1 MEQGTSHQE
10 SVSEHLEGGVEDVVE
25 DAQLTVAA
33 ASKPWYQSSRWESI
47 LLLVYAILLAL
58 FALLAWWVSYH
69 PILPIDVFITQQFQ
83 DNPAP
88 WLHYTM
94 VAVSFI
100 GDVVPLFVGL
110 IALAAALFW
119 IVDLR
124 LEAVMVVAL
133 SATSA
138 ILNAL
143 IKFIVARPR
152 PTSDLVDVMHSTS
165 GSSFPS
171 GHVMSY
177 IALWGLIFSF
187 TIILF
192 KGRHWWRTT
201 LLIVSGLF
209 VVLIGPSRIYLG
221 AHWASDVLGAYLIGG
236 FLLGMALWIY
246 LDLKGRGVLAPR
258 GKRAR
263 HFHEKYVKS
272 RIPTLHAV
280 VHDPSSDP
288 FLACIVPTMPTMC
301 LMCDCSWMS
310 KHSA

>member
-1 MEQGTSHQE
+1 MQQKQRDEGHKKHDSEQGTSHQE
-10 SVSEHLEGGVEDVVE
+10 SVSEHLEGGVEE
-25 DAQLTVAA
+25 AQLAVAA
-33 ASKPWYQSSRWESI
+33 ALRPWYQSSRWGRI
-47 LLLVYAILLAL
+47 LLVVYAILLAL

-69 PILPIDVFITQQFQ
+69 PILPIDIFITQQFQ
-83 DNPAP
+83 ENPAP

-110 IALAAALFW
+110 IALATTLFW

-143 IKFIVARPR
+143 IKYIVGRPR
-152 PTSDLVDVMHSTS
+152 PAPNLVDVMHSTS

-177 IALWGLIFSF
+177 IAFWGLIFSF
-187 TIILF
+187 TLILF

-236 FLLGMALWIY
+236 FLLGMALWMY

-272 RIPTLHAV
+272 
-280 VHDPSSDP
+280 
-288 FLACIVPTMPTMC
+288 
-301 LMCDCSWMS
+301 
-310 KHSA
+310 

>member
-1 MEQGTSHQE
+1 LNGRNGLQQKQRDEDHTKHDSTEGTFHQE
-10 SVSEHLEGGVEDVVE
+10 SVNEFKEGGVEDVVDE
-25 DAQLTVAA
+25 AQLAVAA
-33 ASKPWYQSSRWESI
+33 ALRPWYQSSRWGRI
-47 LLLVYAILLAL
+47 LLVVYAILLAL

-88 WLHYTM
+88 WVHYTM

-100 GDVVPLFVGL
+100 GDVIPLFVGL
-110 IALAAALFW
+110 IALAATLFW
-119 IVDLR
+119 ILDLR

-138 ILNAL
+138 LLNAL
-143 IKFIVARPR
+143 IKYIVGRPR
-152 PTSDLVDVMHSTS
+152 PAPDLVDVMHSTT

-177 IALWGLIFSF
+177 IAFWGLIFSF

-192 KGRHWWRTT
+192 RGRHWWRIT

-236 FLLGMALWIY
+236 VLLGIALWMY

-263 HFHEKYVKS
+263 HFHEKYMKS
-272 RIPTLHAV
+272 
-280 VHDPSSDP
+280 
-288 FLACIVPTMPTMC
+288 
-301 LMCDCSWMS
+301 
-310 KHSA
+310 

>member
-1 MEQGTSHQE
+1 MEET
-10 SVSEHLEGGVEDVVE
+10 
-25 DAQLTVAA
+25 QLAVAA
-33 ASKPWYQSSRWESI
+33 ALRPWYQSSRWGRI
-47 LLLVYAILLAL
+47 LLVVYAILLAL

-110 IALAAALFW
+110 IALAAVLFW

-138 ILNAL
+138 MLNAL
-143 IKFIVARPR
+143 IKYIVARPR
-152 PTSDLVDVMHSTS
+152 PAPDLVDVIHSTT

-177 IALWGLIFSF
+177 IAFWGLIFSF
-187 TIILF
+187 TLILF
-192 KGRHWWRTT
+192 QGRRWWRTT

-221 AHWASDVLGAYLIGG
+221 ARLRQRCLRRLFDWWVFASYGS
-236 FLLGMALWIY
+236 
-246 LDLKGRGVLAPR
+246 LDLSRSQRKGR
-258 GKRAR
+258 
-263 HFHEKYVKS
+263 
-272 RIPTLHAV
+272 
-280 VHDPSSDP
+280 
-288 FLACIVPTMPTMC
+288 AC
-301 LMCDCSWMS
+301 LEGEEGQAFS
-310 KHSA
+310 

>member
-1 MEQGTSHQE
+1 MPA
-10 SVSEHLEGGVEDVVE
+10 LD
-25 DAQLTVAA
+25 
-33 ASKPWYQSSRWESI
+33 I
-47 LLLVYAILLAL
+47 L
-58 FALLAWWVSYH
+58 
-69 PILPIDVFITQQFQ
+69 ITQQFQ
-83 DNPAP
+83 ENQSR

-100 GDVVPLFVGL
+100 GDVIPLFIGL
-110 IALAAALFW
+110 IVLAATLFW
-119 IVDLR
+119 IADLR

-143 IKFIVARPR
+143 IKSLVGRPR
-152 PTSDLVDVMHSTS
+152 PTPDLVDVMHTAG

-177 IALWGLIFSF
+177 IAFWGLIFSF
-187 TIILF
+187 TLILF
-192 KGRHWWRTT
+192 KGRNFWRTT

-236 FLLGMALWIY
+236 VLLGIALWIY
-246 LDLKGRGVLAPR
+246 LDLKGKGVLAPR

-263 HFHEKYVKS
+263 HFHEKYVK
-272 RIPTLHAV
+272 
-280 VHDPSSDP
+280 
-288 FLACIVPTMPTMC
+288 
-301 LMCDCSWMS
+301 
-310 KHSA
+310 

>member
-1 MEQGTSHQE
+1 LQHKPRDEDHNKHDIEQGTSNQE
-10 SVSEHLEGGVEDVVE
+10 SVSEHLEGGVENVVE
-25 DAQLTVAA
+25 ETQLAVAVA
-33 ASKPWYQSSRWESI
+33 RRPWYQRFRWGRI
-47 LLLVYAILLAL
+47 LLVVYAILLAL
-58 FALLAWWVSYH
+58 FALLAWWVSFH

-83 DNPAP
+83 DNPSL

-94 VAVSFI
+94 VAVSLI
-100 GDVVPLFVGL
+100 GDVVPLFIGL
-110 IALAAALFW
+110 IVLAATLFW

-133 SATSA
+133 STTSA
-138 ILNAL
+138 ILNVL
-143 IKFIVARPR
+143 IKYIVARPR
-152 PTSDLVDVMHSTS
+152 PTSDLVDVMHTVS
-165 GSSFPS
+165 GMSFPS

-177 IALWGLIFSF
+177 IAFWGLILSF

-236 FLLGMALWIY
+236 VLLGIALWIY
-246 LDLKGRGVLAPR
+246 LDLKGKGVLAPS

-263 HFHEKYVKS
+263 HFHEKYVK
-272 RIPTLHAV
+272 
-280 VHDPSSDP
+280 
-288 FLACIVPTMPTMC
+288 
-301 LMCDCSWMS
+301 
-310 KHSA
+310 

>member
-1 MEQGTSHQE
+1 MQQKPRDEGHKKHAIEQGASNQG
-10 SVSEHLEGGVEDVVE
+10 SVSEHLEGGAEDVVE
-25 DAQLTVAA
+25 EAQLAVAA
-33 ASKPWYQSSRWESI
+33 ARRPWYQSVRWGRI
-47 LLLVYAILLAL
+47 LLVVYAILLAL

-69 PILPIDVFITQQFQ
+69 PILPIDIFITQKFQ
-83 DNPAP
+83 ENQSP
-88 WLHYTM
+88 WVHYTM

-110 IALAAALFW
+110 IALATALLW
-119 IVDLR
+119 LLDLR

-143 IKFIVARPR
+143 IKYIVGRPR
-152 PTSDLVDVMHSTS
+152 PAPDLVDVMHSTS

-177 IALWGLIFSF
+177 IAFWGLIFSF
-187 TIILF
+187 TLILF

-221 AHWASDVLGAYLIGG
+221 AHWASDVLGAYLIVG
-236 FLLGMALWIY
+236 FCLGWLSGCISISKEGACLP
-246 LDLKGRGVLAPR
+246 LEGRGP
-258 GKRAR
+258 GIFMKN
-263 HFHEKYVKS
+263 
-272 RIPTLHAV
+272 
-280 VHDPSSDP
+280 
-288 FLACIVPTMPTMC
+288 M
-301 LMCDCSWMS
+301 
-310 KHSA
+310 

>member
-1 MEQGTSHQE
+1 MQQKQRDEGHIKHDSEQGPSHPE
-10 SVSEHLEGGVEDVVE
+10 SVSEHKQGGVEDILE
-25 DAQLTVAA
+25 KAQLAVAA
-33 ASKPWYQSSRWESI
+33 ALRPWYQSARWGRI
-47 LLLVYAILLAL
+47 LLVVDAILLAV

-110 IALAAALFW
+110 IALATTLFW

-143 IKFIVARPR
+143 IKNIVARPR
-152 PTSDLVDVMHSTS
+152 PAPDLVDVMHSTS

-192 KGRHWWRTT
+192 QGRHWWRTT

-272 RIPTLHAV
+272 
-280 VHDPSSDP
+280 
-288 FLACIVPTMPTMC
+288 
-301 LMCDCSWMS
+301 
-310 KHSA
+310 

>member
-1 MEQGTSHQE
+1 LNGGNALQQKQRDEGHIKHDSEQGPSHPE
-10 SVSEHLEGGVEDVVE
+10 SVSEHKQGGVEDILE
-25 DAQLTVAA
+25 KAQLAVAEA
-33 ASKPWYQSSRWESI
+33 LRPWYQSARWGRI
-47 LLLVYAILLAL
+47 LLVVDAILLAV

-88 WLHYTM
+88 WVHYTM

-143 IKFIVARPR
+143 IKYMVARPR
-152 PTSDLVDVMHSTS
+152 PAPDLVDVMHTTT

-187 TIILF
+187 TLILF
-192 KGRHWWRTT
+192 QGRHWWRTT

-246 LDLKGRGVLAPR
+246 LDLKGRGVLDPS

-263 HFHEKYVKS
+263 QFREQYVKS
-272 RIPTLHAV
+272 
-280 VHDPSSDP
+280 
-288 FLACIVPTMPTMC
+288 
-301 LMCDCSWMS
+301 
-310 KHSA
+310 

>member
-1 MEQGTSHQE
+1 LQQKQRDEGHKKHNIEQGTSNQG
-10 SVSEHLEGGVEDVVE
+10 SASEHLEGGVQNVGEE
-25 DAQLTVAA
+25 AQLAVAA
-33 ASKPWYQSSRWESI
+33 ARKPRYQSVKWGSI
-47 LLLVYAILLAL
+47 LLVVYAILLAL
-58 FALLAWWVSYH
+58 FAFLAWWVSYH
-69 PILPIDVFITQQFQ
+69 PILPIDVLITQQFQ

-100 GDVVPLFVGL
+100 GDVVPLFIGL
-110 IALAAALFW
+110 IVLAATLFW

-124 LEAVMVVAL
+124 LEAVLVVAL

-138 ILNAL
+138 ILNVL
-143 IKFIVARPR
+143 IKSIVARPR
-152 PTSDLVDVMHSTS
+152 PTSDLVDVMHTVS
-165 GSSFPS
+165 GMSFPS

-177 IALWGLIFSF
+177 IAFWGLIFSF

-236 FLLGMALWIY
+236 VLLGIALWIY
-246 LDLKGRGVLAPR
+246 LDLKGKGVLAPR

-263 HFHEKYVKS
+263 HFHEKYVK
-272 RIPTLHAV
+272 
-280 VHDPSSDP
+280 
-288 FLACIVPTMPTMC
+288 
-301 LMCDCSWMS
+301 
-310 KHSA
+310 

>member
-1 MEQGTSHQE
+1 MNGRNALQQKQRDESYTKHDSEQGTSRQE
-10 SVSEHLEGGVEDVVE
+10 SANEHKEGGANDVV
-25 DAQLTVAA
+25 DKAQLAVAA
-33 ASKPWYQSSRWESI
+33 ALRPWYQSVRWGRI
-47 LLLVYAILLAL
+47 LLVVYALLLAF

-69 PILPIDVFITQQFQ
+69 PILPIDILITQQFQ

-100 GDVVPLFVGL
+100 GDVVPLFIGL
-110 IALAAALFW
+110 IALAATLFW

-152 PTSDLVDVMHSTS
+152 PAPDLVDVMHSTS

-177 IALWGLIFSF
+177 IAFWGLIFSF
-187 TIILF
+187 TLILF
-192 KGRHWWRTT
+192 KGHHWWRTM

-236 FLLGMALWIY
+236 VLLGIALWIY
-246 LDLKGRGVLAPR
+246 LDLKGKGVLAPR

-263 HFHEKYVKS
+263 HFHEKYVK
-272 RIPTLHAV
+272 
-280 VHDPSSDP
+280 
-288 FLACIVPTMPTMC
+288 
-301 LMCDCSWMS
+301 
-310 KHSA
+310 

>member
-1 MEQGTSHQE
+1 LQQKQGDEGYTKHDSEQGTSHPE
-10 SVSEHLEGGVEDVVE
+10 SVSAHKEGAVEDVVE
-25 DAQLTVAA
+25 EAQLAVAA
-33 ASKPWYQSSRWESI
+33 ARRPWYQSSMWGSI
-47 LLLVYAILLAL
+47 LLVVYAILLAL

-69 PILPIDVFITQQFQ
+69 PILPIDVLITQQFQ

-88 WLHYTM
+88 WVHYMM

-110 IALAAALFW
+110 IALAATLFW
-119 IVDLR
+119 MVDLR

-138 ILNAL
+138 MLNAL
-143 IKFIVARPR
+143 IKYIVARPR
-152 PTSDLVDVMHSTS
+152 PTSDLVDVMHTAS
-165 GSSFPS
+165 GMSFPS

-177 IALWGLIFSF
+177 IAFWGLIFSF
-187 TIILF
+187 TMILF

-201 LLIVSGLF
+201 LLIVSGLC

-236 FLLGMALWIY
+236 MLLGMALWIY
-246 LDLKGRGVLAPR
+246 LYLKGKGVLAPS

-263 HFHEKYVKS
+263 HFHEKYVK
-272 RIPTLHAV
+272 
-280 VHDPSSDP
+280 
-288 FLACIVPTMPTMC
+288 
-301 LMCDCSWMS
+301 
-310 KHSA
+310 

>member
-1 MEQGTSHQE
+1 MRTGSLNGGNGLQQKQGDEGNTKHDSTEGTSHPK
-10 SVSEHLEGGVEDVVE
+10 SVSKHKEGHVEDVVE
-25 DAQLTVAA
+25 KAQLAVAA
-33 ASKPWYQSSRWESI
+33 ALRPWSQSSRWGRI
-47 LLLVYAILLAL
+47 LLVVDAILLAL

-88 WLHYTM
+88 WVHYTM

-143 IKFIVARPR
+143 IKYMVARPR
-152 PTSDLVDVMHSTS
+152 PAPDLVDVMHTTT

-187 TIILF
+187 TLILF
-192 KGRHWWRTT
+192 KVGT
-201 LLIVSGLF
+201 SGE
-209 VVLIGPSRIYLG
+209 
-221 AHWASDVLGAYLIGG
+221 
-236 FLLGMALWIY
+236 
-246 LDLKGRGVLAPR
+246 PR
-258 GKRAR
+258 
-263 HFHEKYVKS
+263 
-272 RIPTLHAV
+272 
-280 VHDPSSDP
+280 
-288 FLACIVPTMPTMC
+288 C
-301 LMCDCSWMS
+301 
-310 KHSA
+310 

>member
-1 MEQGTSHQE
+1 MCTGSLNGGNGLQQKQGVEGNTKHDSTEGTSYPE
-10 SVSEHLEGGVEDVVE
+10 SVSKHKEGHVEDVVE
-25 DAQLTVAA
+25 KAQLAVAA
-33 ASKPWYQSSRWESI
+33 ALRPWYQSSRWGRI
-47 LLLVYAILLAL
+47 LLVVYAILLAL

-88 WLHYTM
+88 WVHYTM

-143 IKFIVARPR
+143 IKYMVARPR
-152 PTSDLVDVMHSTS
+152 PAPDLVDVMHTTT

-187 TIILF
+187 TLILF
-192 KGRHWWRTT
+192 QGRNFWRTT

-221 AHWASDVLGAYLIGG
+221 ARLFQRCVRRLFDWWVFAWHGS
-236 FLLGMALWIY
+236 
-246 LDLKGRGVLAPR
+246 LDLSRSQRKGRACPER
-258 GKRAR
+258 
-263 HFHEKYVKS
+263 EES
-272 RIPTLHAV
+272 QAV
-280 VHDPSSDP
+280 S
-288 FLACIVPTMPTMC
+288 
-301 LMCDCSWMS
+301 
-310 KHSA
+310 

>member
-1 MEQGTSHQE
+1 
-10 SVSEHLEGGVEDVVE
+10 VEDVE
-25 DAQLTVAA
+25 EKAQLAVAA
-33 ASKPWYQSSRWESI
+33 ALRPWYQSSRWGRI
-47 LLLVYAILLAL
+47 LLVVYAILLAL

-69 PILPIDVFITQQFQ
+69 PILPIDIFITQQFQ
-83 DNPAP
+83 ENPAP

-110 IALAAALFW
+110 IALATTLFW

-143 IKFIVARPR
+143 IKYIVGRPR
-152 PTSDLVDVMHSTS
+152 PAPDLVDVMHSTS

-177 IALWGLIFSF
+177 IAFWGLIFSF
-187 TIILF
+187 TLILF
-192 KGRHWWRTT
+192 QGRHWWRTT

-209 VVLIGPSRIYLG
+209 VVLVGPSRIYLG
-221 AHWASDVLGAYLIGG
+221 AHWASDVLGAYVIGG

-272 RIPTLHAV
+272 
-280 VHDPSSDP
+280 
-288 FLACIVPTMPTMC
+288 
-301 LMCDCSWMS
+301 
-310 KHSA
+310 

>member
-1 MEQGTSHQE
+1 MQQKQRDESHKKHDTEEGTSHQE
-10 SVSEHLEGGVEDVVE
+10 SVSEHKEGGVEDVVE
-25 DAQLTVAA
+25 EAQMAVAA
-33 ASKPWYQSSRWESI
+33 PRKPWYQSVRWGRI
-47 LLLVYAILLAL
+47 LLVVCAILLAL

-69 PILPIDVFITQQFQ
+69 PILPIDIFITQQFQ
-83 DNPAP
+83 ENPAP

-100 GDVVPLFVGL
+100 GDVVPLFIGL
-110 IALAAALFW
+110 IALAATLFW

-143 IKFIVARPR
+143 IKYIVGRPR
-152 PTSDLVDVMHSTS
+152 PTPDLVDIMHTAS

-177 IALWGLIFSF
+177 IAFWGLIFSF
-187 TIILF
+187 TLILF
-192 KGRHWWRTT
+192 QGRHWWRTT

-236 FLLGMALWIY
+236 VLLGIALRMY

-263 HFHEKYVKS
+263 HFHEKYLK
-272 RIPTLHAV
+272 
-280 VHDPSSDP
+280 
-288 FLACIVPTMPTMC
+288 
-301 LMCDCSWMS
+301 
-310 KHSA
+310 

>member
-1 MEQGTSHQE
+1 LNGGNGLQQKQGDEDHTKHDGEQGTSHQE
-10 SVSEHLEGGVEDVVE
+10 SVGERKDGGVQDVLE
-25 DAQLTVAA
+25 EAQLAVAA
-33 ASKPWYQSSRWESI
+33 ALRPWTQSARWGRV
-47 LLLVYAILLAL
+47 LLVVYAMLLAL

-88 WLHYTM
+88 WVHYTM

-110 IALAAALFW
+110 IVLAATLFW

-138 ILNAL
+138 MLNAL

-152 PTSDLVDVMHSTS
+152 PAPDLVDVMHTTT

-187 TIILF
+187 TLILF
-192 KGRHWWRTT
+192 RGHHWWRTT

-263 HFHEKYVKS
+263 QFREQYVKS
-272 RIPTLHAV
+272 
-280 VHDPSSDP
+280 
-288 FLACIVPTMPTMC
+288 
-301 LMCDCSWMS
+301 
-310 KHSA
+310 